1 MLVLIAVLVG
11 LPVMVIGQLLT
22 DRAQSDSREDTLAQV
37 TAGASAGASTVADQ
51 IGALTSR
58 SQSMSASV
66 TMRALVQQRD
76 GPGLEAWLA
85 DLVPLYGGDVQRL
98 FILDTTGQ
106 FIASAPTQRALSGT
120 SFSHADYFVEATNPW
135 RPFVSRVYRTTFDNQ
150 PTAITIAV
158 PVVDSH
164 GNPLGLLCAAIDL
177 TRAQNWLAPLTAL
190 FDDVYLVD
198 QQGVLVFG
206 FDNHG
211 SDSTPLRDLTGDPN
225 VRAALAGQHVRT
237 EADDQF
243 SGESRF
249 VASAPVASVGWTV
262 LVAEYPEQSIQRLA
276 TLSDG
281 LFALRLVLLALLL
294 GGGVLLSRTTL
305 RQQRIALADLRKL
318 NKSKSDF
325 VSVVSHEFRTP
336 LTGIQGFSEMIRDE
350 DLSTEDVK
358 DFANDINKDA
368 HRLSRMITELL
379 DLDRME
385 SGRMTQNR
393 ERVDLGAL
401 VTEAVQH
408 ARPTASRHAF
418 VLELDPALPE
428 IWADR
433 DRITQVLTNLI
444 SNAVKYSPDGGAI
457 TVGTARLDDAAH
469 CWVRDEGMGIPP
481 ESLETVFERYSR
493 LETTKTRTIQGTGLG
508 LPIVR
513 EICQAHGG
521 RAWAESTQ
529 GSGSTFHITL
539 PFDQR
544 SAA

>member
-1 MLVLIAVLVG
+1 MLVLIALLVG
-11 LPVMVIGQLLT
+11 VPMLIIGQGLADAAQRGSRETELVRVDAGAGAGATTVAGRLQGLIYQSQSIATSVAFRELLQERDGPAMEDRLGQLLP
-22 DRAQSDSREDTLAQV
+22 R
-37 TAGASAGASTVADQ
+37 
-51 IGALTSR
+51 
-58 SQSMSASV
+58 
-66 TMRALVQQRD
+66 
-76 GPGLEAWLA
+76 
-85 DLVPLYGGDVQRL
+85 YGGEVQRL
-98 FILDTTGQ
+98 FILSPKGT
-106 FIASAPTQRALSGT
+106 FIAGSPPQRNLDGAD
-120 SFSHADYFVEATNPW
+120 FSQADFFVGASDPW
-135 RPFVSRVYRTTFDNQ
+135 RPFVSAAYRTTFDFE
-150 PTAITIAV
+150 PTAATLAV
-158 PVVDSH
+158 LVVD
-164 GNPLGLLCAAIDL
+164 GRGAPLGVLCAALDL
-177 TRAQNWLAPLTAL
+177 SRAQTWLEPISGL
-190 FDDVYLVD
+190 FDDVYVVD
-198 QQGVLVFG
+198 RQGRLVFG
-206 FDNHG
+206 ANG
-211 SDSTPLRDLTGDPN
+211 RRSAAPLRDLNADPN
-225 VRAALAGQHVRT
+225 VTSARAGLDVRT
-237 EADDQF
+237 ESNDLFA
-243 SGESRF
+243 GEPRF
-249 VASAPVASVGWTV
+249 VGSAPVVGAGWTV
-262 LVAEYPEQSIQRLA
+262 FVGTSPVESTQRLSV
-276 TLSDG
+276 LLDG
-281 LFALRLVLLALLL
+281 LLALRLVLLFLLL

-305 RQQRIALADLRKL
+305 RQQKIALADLRKL

-350 DLSTEDVK
+350 DLSTDEVK

-444 SNAVKYSPDGGAI
+444 SNAVKYSPDGGTI
-457 TVGTARLDDAAH
+457 RVGTARLDDAAH

-481 ESLETVFERYSR
+481 ESIETVFERYSR
-493 LETTKTRTIQGTGLG
+493 LDTTKTRTIQGTGLG

-529 GSGSTFHITL
+529 GSGSTFHVTL
-539 PFDQR
+539 PFDAR